1 MIVETDCGCETHD
14 SGERQVDNSSWDGS
28 AAMSR
33 CANSDTPASC
43 YRSICA
49 GRKSGDPE
57 LQSSWALP
65 HHSRAGGPPNAAGVR
80 NALSRLSQTQGLT
93 NREAARR
100 HLERHL
106 SAINAETNSAEPPTD
121 DLFRAV
127 LPGYE
132 LREDGDDGM
141 PTMVGNFA
149 VFNEWTEINSLFEG
163 RFLERIDPHAFDRTF
178 AEDRDGM
185 RVLFQHGRDPVV
197 GDKPLGPI
205 EVLEPRARGA
215 YYEVPLID
223 TSYNRDLLPAL
234 REGLYGASF
243 RFTVNEE
250 NWVKEPERSKTNPN
264 GLPERTILDAT
275 VPEFGPVTFPAYAGA
290 TAGVRSLTDRFRI
303 GHDTDLTGRPDAR
316 SAGGGD
322 TDAEPRAG
330 DAPTIP
336 SNRQRLDE
344 GALRLRRI
352 IT

>member
-1 MIVETDCGCETHD
+1 MTLDCGCEAHE
-14 SGERQVDNSSWDGS
+14 ERQVDTSTWDGQ

-49 GRKSGDPE
+49 GRKDGDPQ
-57 LQSSWALP
+57 LQASWALP

-93 NREAARR
+93 NREEARR

-106 SAINAETNSAEPPTD
+106 STINAETNAAEPPTD

-132 LREDGDDGM
+132 LREDGADGM
-141 PTMVGNFA
+141 PTMVGHFA

-163 RFLERIDPHAFDRTF
+163 RFLERIDPSAFNRTF
-178 AEDRDGM
+178 RDDLDTI
-185 RVLFQHGRDPVV
+185 RVLFQHGRDPMV

-205 EVLEPRARGA
+205 DVLKADKRGA

-243 RFTVNEE
+243 RFTVDEE
-250 NWVKEPERSKTNPN
+250 HWSKEPERSRHNPD

-290 TAGVRSLTDRFRI
+290 TAGVRSLTDRFRLD
-303 GHDTDLTGRPDAR
+303 HTDLTGRPDAA

-322 TDAEPRAG
+322 SDAKPGAG
-330 DAPTIP
+330 DAPTV
-336 SNRQRLDE
+336 NNQARTRDRV
-344 GALRLRRI
+344 LRMTGV

>member
-1 MIVETDCGCETHD
+1 MTTTTECGCGAH
-14 SGERQVDNSSWDGS
+14 GERQVDTSDWNGS

-49 GRKSGDPE
+49 GRREGDPE
-57 LQSSWALP
+57 LQSTWALP
-65 HHSRAGGPPNAAGVR
+65 HHSRPGGPPNANGVR
-80 NALSRLSQTQGLT
+80 NALSRLSQTEGLT

-106 SAINAETNSAEPPTD
+106 SSINSETNSADLDHPTD

-132 LREDGDDGM
+132 LRDDGDGM
-141 PTMVGNFA
+141 PTMFGHFA
-149 VFNEWTEINSLFEG
+149 VFGEWTEIDSVFEG
-163 RFLERIDPHAFDRTF
+163 RFLERIDPAAVERTF
-178 AEDRDGM
+178 AEDRGSM

-205 EVLEPRARGA
+205 ERLEATSRGA

-243 RFTVNEE
+243 RFTVEE
-250 NWVKEPERSKTNPN
+250 EDWQRRPGRSDYNPD
-264 GLPERTILDAT
+264 GLPERTILDMS

-290 TAGVRSLTDRFRI
+290 TAGVRSITDRFRL
-303 GHDTDLTGRPDAR
+303 HQDFTGRPGAR

-322 TDAEPRAG
+322 HDAEPGAG
-330 DAPTIP
+330 DASTVL
-336 SNRQRLDE
+336 STRQRLDD

-352 IT
+352 LR